1 MGSSAVVQTALLRCP
16 FGAAPATLT
25 VTSQPTVKICGMAA
39 ATIMD
44 NKPLT
49 FGMCSHPSYA
59 AITGGAPSGP
69 CLAAAQVTAPWTPG
83 SLTVKICKLS
93 AVNNT
98 HKLVCNMG
106 SVIEVSMTP
115 AMTVNIG

>member
-1 MGSSAVVQTALLRCP
+1 MGSSAVVQTAMLRCP
-16 FGAAPATLT
+16 FGSAPAILT
-25 VTSQPTVKICGMAA
+25 VTSQPLVKICGMSA

-49 FGMCSHPSYA
+49 FGTCSHPSYA
-59 AITGGAPSGP
+59 AMTMSPTGP
-69 CLAAAQVTAPWTPG
+69 CLAAAQVVAPWTPG

-93 AVNNT
+93 ALNNT
-98 HKLVCNMG
+98 HKLICNMG

-115 AMTVNIG
+115 AVTVNIG